1 MIPTEKNGWVSVV
14 PKGGSTQE
22 YMKAGCHSSAAVFS
36 VGIQDK
42 KRRAHSKAGNTF
54 KSLSRGGF
62 FVKHK

>member
-14 PKGGSTQE
+14 PKGSTQE
-22 YMKAGCHSSAAVFS
+22 YMKAGCCHSSAAVFS
-36 VGIQDK
+36 VGIPDK

-62 FVKHK
+62 CCQA